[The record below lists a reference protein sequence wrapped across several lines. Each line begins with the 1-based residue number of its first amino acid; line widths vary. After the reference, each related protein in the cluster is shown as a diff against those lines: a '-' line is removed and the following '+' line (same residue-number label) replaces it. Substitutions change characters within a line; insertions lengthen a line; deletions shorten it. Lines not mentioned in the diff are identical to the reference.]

1 MIKARNRFTTFV
13 LVLAIVVAALIV
25 LPSLF
30 GFDRYVI
37 NGGSMEPTI
46 PKGSVV
52 YSKPAAT
59 EELQVGDIITYR
71 PPVSSGVDELVTHRI
86 VEKTTRTNASGQP
99 EDVFRTKGDNN
110 DSPDP
115 WRFTLTDG
123 EGALEKAHLP
133 YLGWVYL
140 ALGVPWVR
148 ILLITLPALLILV
161 FTAISLWREAGRE
174 VEAERERL
182 RLERE
187 AQAAANVGP
196 PSPV

>member
-1 MIKARNRFTTFV
+1 MTRATNRFTTFV

-52 YSKPAAT
+52 YSKPVAA
-59 EELQVGDIITYR
+59 EALEVGDIITYR

-86 VEKTTRTNASGQP
+86 IEKTTRTNASGKS
-99 EDVFRTKGDNN
+99 EGVFRTKGDAN
-110 DSPDP
+110 DSADP
-115 WRFTLTDG
+115 WRFTLDDG

-133 YLGWVYL
+133 YLGWIYL

-148 ILLITLPALLILV
+148 IVLITVPALLIVV

-174 VEAERERL
+174 VE
-182 RLERE
+182 E
-187 AQAAANVGP
+187 AKRRIEVA
-196 PSPV
+196 

>member
-13 LVLAIVVAALIV
+13 FVLAIVVAALIV

-37 NGGSMEPTI
+37 NGGSMDPTI

-52 YSKPAAT
+52 YSKPAAM
-59 EELQVGDIITYR
+59 EELEVGDIITYR
-71 PPVSSGVDELVTHRI
+71 PPASSGVDELVTHRI
-86 VEKTTRTNASGQP
+86 IDKTTRTNANGNPQ
-99 EDVFRTKGDNN
+99 DVFRTKGDAN
-110 DSPDP
+110 DAPDP
-115 WRFTLTDG
+115 WRFTLNDG

-133 YLGWVYL
+133 YLGWIYL

-148 ILLITLPALLILV
+148 ILLITLPALLIIA

-174 VEAERERL
+174 VEEAKRRL
-182 RLERE
+182 
-187 AQAAANVGP
+187 AAP
-196 PSPV
+196 